1 MPTHTTYDPAVHYVL
16 AADAD
21 KIRQWLAE
29 RGGLAIWVSQAL
41 ELMGRSW
48 TGPVQTAEGTPAT
61 RPHWSCRATP
71 DRVITD
77 PAEVF
82 VAVEEA
88 VREYR
93 PTSWTNVERRLAK
106 IGRGSR
112 VDYAANKYLRFVRG
126 VPLSEYSEPAAG
138 EYSPRAER

>member
-1 MPTHTTYDPAVHYVL
+1 MPHHDKYNPDLHYVTEED
-16 AADAD
+16 AA
-21 KIRQWLAE
+21 KFKEWMSE

-48 TGPVQTAEGTPAT
+48 TGPLRNADGTPAV
-61 RPHWSCRATP
+61 RPHWSCRETP

-88 VREYR
+88 VRDYKH
-93 PTSWTNVERRLAK
+93 TSATNVNKRLSR
-106 IGRGSR
+106 IGPGSR
-112 VDYAANKYLRFVRG
+112 VDYRSEKYMRFVKG
-126 VPLSEYSEPAAG
+126 VPLSEYVPKETSTA
-138 EYSPRAER
+138 